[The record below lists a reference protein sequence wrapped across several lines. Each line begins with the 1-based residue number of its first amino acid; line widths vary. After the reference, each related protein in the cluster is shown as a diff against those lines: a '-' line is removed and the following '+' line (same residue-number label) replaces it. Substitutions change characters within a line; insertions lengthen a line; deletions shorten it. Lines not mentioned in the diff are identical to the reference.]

1 MRWGGGATQEQ
12 GQAESREEVH
22 VMGSNSAHLCRLPA
36 VLMAALMAAQSAAIP
51 TAQQQP
57 STSSAQAWNGVV
69 PVHCTHRKISIVPVA
84 LSGFTNAFYVN
95 ISSPKNICSSVDGP
109 GISHSGH
116 IGLHGDSDAPK
127 RLFFWYFQAEHDAE
141 SAPIIMTIG
150 GGPGTSGMMNPMLAQ
165 GPCVSNENGVAPNP
179 NRWTEHFNLLALD
192 HFSTDLLAVQPV
204 GIGFS
209 YGTLVKN
216 SRDAAID
223 AYDFLQKFF
232 HLYPHLRRNKFILSG
247 GSYGGT
253 YVPHIATVIHE
264 QNLALA
270 SGKGHPGAVHINLE
284 SMMISNPLSDATSH
298 FSWFL
303 QTTCYGRVEMYNTST
318 CAEMY
323 QRLPNCLDSIRFAEQ
338 VPGWSVERRAAAHDM
353 CWGMRGGDMHGTVG
367 EVVRKKCIEDE
378 DDPLGCLPGGFRSAQ
393 TFFNNPDVKAAL
405 GVADNLNFSMSSQ
418 EVFMEFAKRGDIMQA
433 AYLLYEPL
441 LTAGIRL
448 LHYVGAQ
455 DANCNPHGI
464 MSFLKLLQSP
474 FQEEFLRAP
483 DVPWPSAD
491 EATVRVVGE
500 GAGNMTWILID
511 GAGHFVA
518 HDQPKLVKSTV
529 EHWVWNVPFN

>member
-1 MRWGGGATQEQ
+1 MRDAGTSKSKLEQ
-12 GQAESREEVH
+12 NTV
-22 VMGSNSAHLCRLPA
+22 LP
-36 VLMAALMAAQSAAIP
+36 
-51 TAQQQP
+51 QQRP
-57 STSSAQAWNGVV
+57 STSSAQAPRNWNGVWYWF
-69 PVHCTHRKISIVPVA
+69 IA
-84 LSGFTNAFYVN
+84 LTAALALFLWHYRAWGFSHFSTNAFYVN
-95 ISSPKNICSSVDGP
+95 ITSPQNICPSVDGP

-165 GPCVSNENGVAPNP
+165 GPCVSNENSVAPNP
-179 NRWTEHFNLLALD
+179 NRWTEHFKLLALD
-192 HFSTDLLAVQPV
+192 HPV
-204 GIGFS
+204 GVGFS
-209 YGTLVKN
+209 YGTLVNN

-232 HLYPHLRRNKFILSG
+232 RLYPHLRRNKFILSG

-270 SGKGHPGAVHINLE
+270 LGKGHPGAVHINLE

-303 QTTCYGRVEMYNTST
+303 QTACYGRVEMYNTST

-323 QRLPNCLDSIRFAEQ
+323 QRLPNCLDSIRLAEQ

-353 CWGMRGGDMHGTVG
+353 CWGLRGGDMHGTVG
-367 EVVRKKCIEDE
+367 EDVRKKDK

-393 TFFNNPDVKAAL
+393 TFFNDPDVKAAL

-418 EVFMEFAKRGDIMQA
+418 EVFVEFAKCGDIMQA

-518 HDQPKLVKSTV
+518 HDQPKLVKSIV